1 MSSRAHSR
9 LAILFALLLV
19 ATHLDFW
26 RPQRPLLVFGWLPE
40 ELLWRLCWM
49 AAAFLYLVYFCKY
62 VWREEG

>member
-9 LAILFALLLV
+9 IALVLALLLV
-19 ATHLDFW
+19 AMHLDFW

-40 ELLWRLCWM
+40 ELLWRLGWM
-49 AAAFLYLVYFCKY
+49 GAALLFLCYFCAF